1 MALDEEFLKQ
11 IIETFKAELDERLQA
26 ITDGLLALENG
37 KLHDDE
43 LDKVL
48 DEIFRSAHNI
58 KGSARGIGVSDVG
71 DIAHNVETLFTAI
84 RKKIVLPNPDVI
96 NLCLQSVDNMREAM
110 QCFSQKIPLPFDL
123 PDLLKRLEKEATPS
137 SDAKAKEV
145 PETKSEPGPE
155 APSDISP
162 EPQPE
167 IISAPQEK
175 MGTEQPAEPAKT
187 TAQEPAEPKHKAIVE
202 SSEYE
207 TIRVSLHN
215 LDRVSAYMEEM
226 QINKIAIDEHFIELV
241 SLNSKAKQ
249 FFQAWKKSL
258 FDLKSLYNKELGDN
272 LQKLYDVNADRLID
286 ITSLINKMHKNMTSH
301 INELTMLSNS
311 LQEEVRLLRLVPAS
325 TLLRNLPRTVR
336 DLANNLK
343 KQVELEIKDK
353 DAKIDKIVLEG
364 IKDPIIHILRNAID
378 HGIETPAWRKEH
390 GKPETGHIQID
401 VKEEGNYV
409 AFIIKDDGGGIDP
422 EKVANSALK
431 KNLISKSELALLSNH
446 EIINLIFRPGFST
459 KEIITDVSGRGVGLD
474 VVSSNLAHL
483 KGEVSL
489 TTEIGLGT
497 TFRLRVPLTLAT
509 DRGLIVECGG
519 QLFVI
524 ATSSIERVLL
534 LNKQDIVEVEMSQAI
549 LLDKHPVSLCA
560 LSDILELGTK
570 STIAQNKLPIVVI
583 KAGQN
588 TAAFLV
594 DSIIGEREIVIKP
607 LQAPLTNVSCVAGAT
622 LSGSGEI
629 IVVLNLTD
637 VMDKAIHSRKN
648 IIAIEDAEITQV
660 NTKPTLLLVDDSATT
675 RSFIQGLLTNRGY
688 QVEVAVDGQEAWDLL
703 QKRKFNLLI
712 TDVEMPNMNGF
723 ELTDRVKK
731 SATLHSMPVIII
743 TSLENEAHKKRG
755 TEVGADA
762 YIVKKEFESG
772 GLAQIVGQMVYRS

>member
-11 IIETFKAELDERLQA
+11 IVETFKAELDERLQA
-26 ITDGLLALENG
+26 ITDGLLALE
-37 KLHDDE
+37 KVDLPEDE
-43 LDKVL
+43 LVRII
-48 DEIFRSAHNI
+48 DEVFRSAHNI
-58 KGSARGIGVSDVG
+58 KGSARGIGISDVG
-71 DIAHNVETLFTAI
+71 DIAHHVETLFTAI
-84 RKKIVLPNPDVI
+84 KKKIVSPNPEII

-110 QCFSQKIPLPFDL
+110 LCYAQKTPLSFDL
-123 PDLLKRLEKEATPS
+123 PDLLKQLEKNATPTS
-137 SDAKAKEV
+137 KAGAAPEIPLATKPEV
-145 PETKSEPGPE
+145 P
-155 APSDISP
+155 A

-167 IISAPQEK
+167 TIPAAPKEEAV
-175 MGTEQPAEPAKT
+175 TEQPELPKFAAR
-187 TAQEPAEPKHKAIVE
+187 EPAEAKHKAVVE

-226 QINKIAIDEHFIELV
+226 QINKIAIDEHFTELV
-241 SLNSKAKQ
+241 TLNSKAKQ
-249 FFQAWKKSL
+249 FFQTWKKSIL
-258 FDLKSLYNKELGDN
+258 DLKNSCDKEMGDD

-286 ITSLINKMHKNMTSH
+286 ITGLINKMHKNMTSH

-378 HGIETPAWRKEH
+378 HGLESPAERKAL

-409 AFIIKDDGGGIDP
+409 VFIIKDDGSGIDP

-431 KNLISKSELALLSNH
+431 KNLISKSELALLSNN
-446 EIINLIFRPGFST
+446 EIMNLIFRPGFST

-489 TTEIGLGT
+489 TTELGRGT

-509 DRGLIVECGG
+509 ERGLIVECGQ

-534 LNKQDIVEVEMSQAI
+534 LNKQDIVEVEISQAI

-560 LSDILELGTK
+560 LADVLELGTT
-570 STIAQNKLPIVVI
+570 STIAQNELPIVVI
-583 KAGQN
+583 RAGQN
-588 TAAFLV
+588 TAALLV
-594 DSIIGEREIVIKP
+594 DRIIGEREIVIKP
-607 LQAPLTNVSCVAGAT
+607 LQAPLTHIPCVAGAT

-648 IIAIEDAEITQV
+648 IITTDDAEMVQA
-660 NTKPTLLLVDDSATT
+660 NMKPTLLLADDSVTT
-675 RSFIQGLLTNRGY
+675 RTFLKGILVNKGY
-688 QVEVAVDGQEAWDLL
+688 QVEVASDGKEAWDLL
-703 QKRKFNLLI
+703 QKKKFNLLI

-731 SATLHSMPVIII
+731 SVTLRNMPVIIV
-743 TSLENEAHKKRG
+743 TSLDNEAHKKRG

-762 YIVKKEFESG
+762 YIVKSDFESS
-772 GLAQIVGQMVYRS
+772 GLAQLVEQML